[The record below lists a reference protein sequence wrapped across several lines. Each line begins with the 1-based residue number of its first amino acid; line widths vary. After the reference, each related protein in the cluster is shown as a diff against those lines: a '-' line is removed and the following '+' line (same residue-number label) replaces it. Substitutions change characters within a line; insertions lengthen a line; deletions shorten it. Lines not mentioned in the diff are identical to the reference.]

1 MKPVNAFT
9 YHPTACV
16 GTLRRCGF
24 CRRNVFGFREHRRKL
39 TDWGAPGSYFN
50 IRAMGGC
57 CPSATG
63 LHSGADGVFGLLQE
77 RSGSL
82 FYRLGG

>member
-9 YHPTACV
+9 HHPAACV
-16 GTLRRCGF
+16 STLQRLGF

-39 TDWGAPGSYFN
+39 TDWDAPGSYFN
-50 IRAMGGC
+50 IRAMGVYS
-57 CPSATG
+57 PSATG

-77 RSGSL
+77 RSGNL
-82 FYRLGG
+82 RYRLGG